1 MDAKKYYS
9 LESKNDVADLY
20 IFGDITSW
28 PWLESDVSA
37 SGIVNELQ
45 SLDAKEINVHINS
58 YGGEVAEG
66 LAIYNTLKNS
76 DMKVTTICD
85 GFACSAA
92 SVIFMAGDERIINE
106 ASLLMIHN
114 AWTYANGNATELRK
128 AAEDLDKITQASVNA
143 YVSRATISED
153 EIKNLMDNETWIT
166 AQEAVEYGFATKTE
180 KSDDGGIKQSAF
192 ANIRSAILEK
202 TANVKPVEIA
212 MQLDDEAIAEVIA
225 ERVVNLIQKKEV
237 PAEPKEPAN
246 STGWSAFFEYKGKDK
261 MKIENLSQELKEKV
275 KQLLESAPADQ
286 KADAI
291 MQSIEMI
298 EEAAHADL
306 INQVVAEAERASHDA
321 EFKKQ
326 LGLRNLS
333 QEEKKFYEGFKDIK
347 QSVTANQIDIIPT
360 EIIDRTLD
368 NVRKASPI
376 LKLVNMAPANVKKW
390 IVASHSGAAVWGDLT
405 DEIKG
410 ELSGTISALNIELHM
425 LSAYLVIPKAIRELS
440 MEFVDRYF
448 MAILSEAMQDGLVK
462 GYLDGDG
469 KTGPIGIFRQ
479 IGTTND
485 DGTNKAKTVLNNIT
499 KFSPK
504 GLASARK
511 TLTNDGLRAV
521 DKIYLIC
528 NPSDEAEY
536 VDPCM
541 YGEAMTGG
549 YVNKSFVDIEKIV
562 DANCPK
568 GKAAFTISGYYTM
581 GTTGVRVTEYDQTKA
596 MENADLIIANCYANG
611 RAVDDNVA
619 VIFDVTKLEEYVINV
634 HQTSTA
640 SV

>member
-1 MDAKKYYS
+1 
-9 LESKNDVADLY
+9 
-20 IFGDITSW
+20 
-28 PWLESDVSA
+28 
-37 SGIVNELQ
+37 
-45 SLDAKEINVHINS
+45 
-58 YGGEVAEG
+58 
-66 LAIYNTLKNS
+66 
-76 DMKVTTICD
+76 
-85 GFACSAA
+85 
-92 SVIFMAGDERIINE
+92 
-106 ASLLMIHN
+106 
-114 AWTYANGNATELRK
+114 
-128 AAEDLDKITQASVNA
+128 
-143 YVSRATISED
+143 
-153 EIKNLMDNETWIT
+153 
-166 AQEAVEYGFATKTE
+166 
-180 KSDDGGIKQSAF
+180 
-192 ANIRSAILEK
+192 
-202 TANVKPVEIA
+202 
-212 MQLDDEAIAEVIA
+212 
-225 ERVVNLIQKKEV
+225 
-237 PAEPKEPAN
+237 
-246 STGWSAFFEYKGKDK
+246 
-261 MKIENLSQELKEKV
+261 MKIEGLSQEVKDKV
-275 KQLLESAPADQ
+275 KQLLDTAPADQ

-581 GTTGVRVTEYDQTKA
+581 GTTGVRVTEYD
-596 MENADLIIANCYANG
+596 
-611 RAVDDNVA
+611 
-619 VIFDVTKLEEYVINV
+619 
-634 HQTSTA
+634 
-640 SV
+640 

>member
-1 MDAKKYYS
+1 
-9 LESKNDVADLY
+9 
-20 IFGDITSW
+20 
-28 PWLESDVSA
+28 
-37 SGIVNELQ
+37 
-45 SLDAKEINVHINS
+45 
-58 YGGEVAEG
+58 
-66 LAIYNTLKNS
+66 
-76 DMKVTTICD
+76 
-85 GFACSAA
+85 
-92 SVIFMAGDERIINE
+92 
-106 ASLLMIHN
+106 
-114 AWTYANGNATELRK
+114 
-128 AAEDLDKITQASVNA
+128 
-143 YVSRATISED
+143 
-153 EIKNLMDNETWIT
+153 
-166 AQEAVEYGFATKTE
+166 
-180 KSDDGGIKQSAF
+180 
-192 ANIRSAILEK
+192 
-202 TANVKPVEIA
+202 
-212 MQLDDEAIAEVIA
+212 
-225 ERVVNLIQKKEV
+225 
-237 PAEPKEPAN
+237 
-246 STGWSAFFEYKGKDK
+246 

-275 KQLLESAPADQ
+275 KQLLENAPAEQ

-298 EEAAHADL
+298 EEATHADL
-306 INQVVAEAERASHDA
+306 IQKIVAESERASHDA

-333 QEEKKFYEGFKDIK
+333 QEERKFYEGFKDIK
-347 QSVTANQIDIIPT
+347 QSITANQIDIIPT

-368 NVRKASPI
+368 DVKKASPI

-390 IVASHSGAAVWGDLT
+390 IVASHSGVAVWGALT
-405 DEIKG
+405 DTIKG
-410 ELSGTISALNIELHM
+410 ELSAEITALNIELHM

-479 IGTTND
+479 IRVVESA
-485 DGTNKAKTVLNNIT
+485 GTNKAKTVLTTVT

-504 GLASARK
+504 GLAQVRK
-511 TLTNDGLRAV
+511 TLTNDGKRVV
-521 DKIYLIC
+521 DKLYLIC

-536 VDPCM
+536 VDPAM
-541 YGEAMTGG
+541 FGETLTGG
-549 YVNKSFVDIEKIV
+549 YVNKSFIDIEKIV

-568 GKAAFTISGYYTM
+568 GKAAFTIAGYYTM